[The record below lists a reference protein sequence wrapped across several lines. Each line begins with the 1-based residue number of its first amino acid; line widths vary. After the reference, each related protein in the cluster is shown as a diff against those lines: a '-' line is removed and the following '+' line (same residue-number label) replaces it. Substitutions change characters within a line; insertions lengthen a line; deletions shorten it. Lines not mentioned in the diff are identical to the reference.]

1 MKPVHHI
8 AEGFRAL
15 TPYLIVDGA
24 VKAIEFYKAA
34 FGAKEIVR
42 MPMPDGRLAH
52 AEIEIGDCKLMMADG
67 CEATLV
73 KSPQAYGGTPVTMC
87 LYVEDCD
94 AATAKALELGAKIIR
109 PLEDHFYGDRSA
121 TISDPFGHIWTI
133 STHKEDVTPEE
144 TQRRAD
150 ALFAQK

>member
-1 MKPVHHI
+1 MKPVHYI

-24 VKAIEFYKAA
+24 GKAIEFYKAA

-67 CEATLV
+67 CEATLA
-73 KSPQAYGGTPVTMC
+73 KDPLSYGGTPVILC
-87 LYVEDCD
+87 LYVVDCD
-94 AATAKALELGAKIIR
+94 AVTAKALELGAKVIR
-109 PLEDHFYGDRSA
+109 PLDDQFYGDRSA
-121 TISDPFGHIWTI
+121 TLSDPFGHIWTI

-144 TQRRAD
+144 TQKRAD

>member
-1 MKPVHHI
+1 MKPTHYI

-24 VKAIEFYKAA
+24 GKAIEFYKAA

-67 CEATLV
+67 CEATLA
-73 KSPQAYGGTPVTMC
+73 KSPKAYGGTPVTLC

-94 AATAKALELGAKIIR
+94 A
-109 PLEDHFYGDRSA
+109 
-121 TISDPFGHIWTI
+121 
-133 STHKEDVTPEE
+133 VTEIG
-144 TQRRAD
+144 RAHV
-150 ALFAQK
+150 